1 MNTDPVADMLARI
14 RNALLARHENV
25 EIPHSKLKVRIAEIL
40 KQEGYIN
47 DLAVQQA
54 EASVP
59 AKLSVKLKYDRDRS
73 PAIVGLRRASRP
85 GRRLYVRHK
94 EIPSVLN
101 GMGISIISTSRGVLT
116 DRDARSQSL
125 GGEILCEV
133 W

>member
-47 DLAVQQA
+47 DFAVQQDA
-54 EASVP
+54 RP
-59 AKLSVKLKYDRDRS
+59 TLNVKLKYGRDRA
-73 PAIVGLRRASRP
+73 PAIVGLRRFSRP
-85 GRRLYVRHK
+85 GRRVYVRHK
-94 EIPSVLN
+94 EIPPVLN

-116 DRDARSQSL
+116 DRDARKQSI